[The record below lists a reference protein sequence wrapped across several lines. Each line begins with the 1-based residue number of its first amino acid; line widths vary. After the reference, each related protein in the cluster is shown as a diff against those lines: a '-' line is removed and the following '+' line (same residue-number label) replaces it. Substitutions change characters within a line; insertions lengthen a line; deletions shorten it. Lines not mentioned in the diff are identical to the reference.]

1 MTLKLHLFPP
11 SPRAFKVMSLAAH
24 LDLDYQLCLVDF
36 AKGTHKT
43 PQFTALNPNQRMP
56 VLEDGDF
63 VLWEANAILQY
74 LAGKHPEKGLLPTDP
89 KERARVTQW
98 QCWDLAHWEPGC
110 AMVIF
115 ERLVK
120 PLFGLGAEDPAK
132 VEEGMEKFRRAAPVL
147 DGQLAKTRFVVG
159 DRLTVAD
166 FSLGAVLNT
175 QPVSRLPLDDYANIR
190 RWYQSLTGLPAWQ
203 KSMAAALGK
212 AA

>member
-1 MTLKLHLFPP
+1 MSLKLHVFPP
-11 SPRAFKVMSLAAH
+11 SPRAFKVLSLAAY
-24 LDLDYQLCLVDF
+24 LGLDYQLCLVDF

-43 PQFTALNPNQRMP
+43 PDFTALNPNQKMP
-56 VLEDGDF
+56 VIEDGDF

-74 LAGKHPEKGLLPTDP
+74 LAGKYPEKGLLPADP
-89 KERARVTQW
+89 QKRALVTQW

-120 PLFGLGAEDPAK
+120 PLFGRGAEDPAK

-147 DGQLAKTRFVVG
+147 NGQLGKTRFVTG
-159 DRLTVAD
+159 EQLTVAD

-175 QPVSRLPLDDYANIR
+175 QPVARFPLDEYTNIR
-190 RWYQSLTGLPAWQ
+190 RWYQSLTELPGWQ
-203 KSMAAALGK
+203 KSLTALGK